1 MNKRTLLS
9 ILVAGACV
17 APVMA
22 QANMLKAESSEPYTM
37 KASDL
42 AKKEKEL
49 TDFPLMKSVKA
60 TIRTLD
66 NAQVE
71 LIEPGKATN
80 PDNVKRVESILKESD
95 WEYLFPLRAKEY
107 SYSNFLKAVGKFPA
121 LCDTYTDGRD
131 SLAICRKELATMFA
145 HFAQET
151 GGHESWRPE
160 AEWRQA
166 LVYVREM
173 GWSEGQKGG
182 YNGECNPDVWQG
194 QTWPCGKDKDGDFLS
209 YFGRGAKQLSYNYNY
224 GPFSEAMFGDVRTL
238 LDKPELVADTWL
250 NLASAIFFFA
260 YPQPPK
266 PSMLQVIDGTW
277 QPNDHDK
284 ANGLVPGFGVTTQ
297 IINGGVE
304 CGGPTEIA
312 QSENRIK
319 YYKEFANYLKVPVP
333 ENEVLGCANMKQF
346 DEGGAG
352 ALKIY
357 WEQDWGWSADTPDG
371 KTYACQLVGYQTP
384 FSAFKEGDYT
394 KCVQKFFNVNI
405 INDDGSAVNP
415 SDNTPADNTPA
426 DNTPADNTPADNTP
440 ADNTPADETPADE
453 TPAVTNHAP
462 VAVISGP
469 VGAVDAGAQVSLS
482 AEGSTDEDG
491 NKLTYTWRS
500 QDGQT
505 VSGEDKAVVTF
516 TAPEAATAQQ
526 IEVSLTV
533 SDGELSDTTTYL
545 LNVKAKAQTPSGDEG
560 SDTYAAWSA
569 NSKYNAGDIV
579 NNHGKLFQCKPF
591 PYSGWCNSASAYY
604 EPGVGLA
611 WADAWTAL

>member
-9 ILVAGACV
+9 VLIAGACV
-17 APVMA
+17 APLMA
-22 QANMLKAESSEPYTM
+22 QAANLKETSSEPYTI

-49 TDFPLMKSVKA
+49 TDFPLMASVKE
-60 TIRTLD
+60 TIQTLD

-71 LIEPGKATN
+71 LIEPGRAAN
-80 PDNVKRVESILKESD
+80 PDNVKRVEGIVKASD
-95 WEYLFPLRAKEY
+95 WEYLFPLRAQAY
-107 SYSNFLKAVGKFPA
+107 TYSNFLKAVGKFPA
-121 LCDTYTDGRD
+121 LCKTYNDGRD
-131 SLAICRKELATMFA
+131 SDAICRKELATMFA

-166 LVYVREM
+166 LVHVREM

-224 GPFSEAMFGDVRTL
+224 GPFSEAMYGDVRTL

-312 QSENRIK
+312 QSQNRIK

-333 ENEVLGCANMKQF
+333 ANEVLGCANMKQF

-371 KTYACQLVGYQTP
+371 KTYSCQLVGYQTP
-384 FSAFKEGDYT
+384 FSAFKDGDYS
-394 KCVQKFFNVNI
+394 KCVQHFYNVKI
-405 INDDGSAVNP
+405 VNDEGS
-415 SDNTPADNTPA
+415 SETP
-426 DNTPADNTPADNTP
+426 
-440 ADNTPADETPADE
+440 DETPVTPTPTPSDDE
-453 TPAVTNHAP
+453 TPVVVNHAP
-462 VAVISGP
+462 VAQIAGP
-469 VGAVDAGAQVSLS
+469 IGAVEAGAQVSLS
-482 AEGSTDEDG
+482 AEGSTDPDG
-491 NKLTYTWRS
+491 NTLTYTWRS

-505 VSGEDKAVVTF
+505 VTGQDKAVVTF
-516 TAPEAATAQQ
+516 TAPESATAQQ
-526 IEVSLTV
+526 YEVSLTV
-533 SDGELSDTTTYL
+533 SDGELSSTTSYL
-545 LNVKAKAQTPSGDEG
+545 LNVKAKAATPSGE
-560 SDTYAAWSA
+560 DTSYPAWSA

-591 PYSGWCNSASAYY
+591 PYSGWCNNAPTYY
-604 EPGVGLA
+604 EPGAGLA
-611 WADAWTAL
+611 WAEAWTAL

>member
-9 ILVAGACV
+9 ILVAGACI

-42 AKKEKEL
+42 AKKEQAL

-66 NAQVE
+66 NALVE
-71 LIEPGKATN
+71 QIEPGKATN

-405 INDDGSAVNP
+405 VNDDGSAVNP

-440 ADNTPADETPADE
+440 ADNTPADE

-569 NSKYNAGDIV
+569 NNKYNAGDIV

-591 PYSGWCNSASAYY
+591 PYSGWCNSTPAYY

>member
-9 ILVAGACV
+9 VLIAGACV
-17 APVMA
+17 APVIA
-22 QANMLKAESSEPYTM
+22 QATMLKAESSVPYTM

-49 TDFPLMKSVKA
+49 TDFPLMKSVKD

-71 LIEPGKATN
+71 QIEPGRAAN
-80 PDNVKRVESILKESD
+80 PVNVKRVEGILKESD
-95 WEYLFPLRAKEY
+95 WEYLFPLRAKDY

-121 LCDTYTDGRD
+121 LCDTYNDGRD
-131 SLAICRKELATMFA
+131 SEAICRKELATMFA

-160 AEWRQA
+160 PEWRQA

-224 GPFSEAMFGDVRTL
+224 GPFSEAMYGDVRTL

-312 QSENRIK
+312 QSQNRIK

-333 ENEVLGCANMKQF
+333 ADEVLGCANMKQF

-384 FSAFKEGDYT
+384 FSAFKDGDYT

-405 INDDGSAVNP
+405 VNDDGSAVVP
-415 SDNTPADNTPA
+415 
-426 DNTPADNTPADNTP
+426 
-440 ADNTPADETPADE
+440 DETPAPAPAPSEDE
-453 TPAVTNHAP
+453 TPAPTPTPDETPAPVPDDIPAVVNHAP
-462 VAVISGP
+462 VAQIAGP
-469 VGAVDAGAQVSLS
+469 IGAVEAGAQVSLS

-505 VSGEDKAVVTF
+505 VTGDDKAVVTF
-516 TAPEAATAQQ
+516 NAPEAATAQQ
-526 IEVSLTV
+526 YEISLTV
-533 SDGELSDTTTYL
+533 SDGELSSTTTYL
-545 LNVKAKAQTPSGDEG
+545 LNVKAKAATPSQDEG
-560 SDTYAAWSA
+560 TSGSYPAWSA
-569 NSKYNAGDIV
+569 NSKYSAGDIV

-591 PYSGWCNSASAYY
+591 PYSGWCNNAPAYY

>member
-9 ILVAGACV
+9 VLIAGACI

-22 QANMLKAESSEPYTM
+22 QATMLKAESSEPYTM

-49 TDFPLMKSVKA
+49 TDFPLMQSVKD

-66 NAQVE
+66 NASVE
-71 LIEPGKATN
+71 QIEPGRASN
-80 PDNVKRVESILKESD
+80 PANVKRVEGILKESD
-95 WEYLFPLRAKEY
+95 WEYLFPLRAKDY

-121 LCDTYTDGRD
+121 LCDTYKDGRD
-131 SLAICRKELATMFA
+131 SDAICRKELATMFA

-182 YNGECNPDVWQG
+182 YNGECNTDVWQG

-224 GPFSEAMFGDVRTL
+224 GPFSEAMYGDVKVL
-238 LDKPELVADTWL
+238 LEKPELVADTWL

-312 QSENRIK
+312 QSQNRIK

-333 ENEVLGCANMKQF
+333 ADEVLGCANMKQF

-352 ALKIY
+352 SLKIY

-371 KTYACQLVGYQTP
+371 KTYSCQLVGYQTP
-384 FSAFKEGDYT
+384 FSAFKDGDYT
-394 KCVQKFFNVNI
+394 KCVQKFYNVNI
-405 INDDGSAVNP
+405 VNDDGSATDPDQNVTP
-415 SDNTPADNTPA
+415 TPDDNVTPTPDDNVTP
-426 DNTPADNTPADNTP
+426 TPTPD
-440 ADNTPADETPADE
+440 DETPVE
-453 TPAVTNHAP
+453 PTHENHAP
-462 VAVISGP
+462 VAQIAGP
-469 VGAVDAGAQVSLS
+469 IGAVEADAQVSLS

-505 VSGEDKAVVTF
+505 VTGDDKAVVTF

-526 IEVSLTV
+526 YEVSLTV
-533 SDGELSDTTTYL
+533 SDGELSSTSTYL
-545 LNVKAKAQTPSGDEG
+545 LNVKAKEATPSNDEG
-560 SDTYAAWSA
+560 TSGNYAAWSA
-569 NSKYNAGDIV
+569 NSKYQAGDIV

-591 PYSGWCNSASAYY
+591 PYSGWCNNAPAYY
-604 EPGVGLA
+604 EPGAGLA
-611 WADAWTAL
+611 WSDAWTAL

>member
-9 ILVAGACV
+9 VLIAGACV
-17 APVMA
+17 APLMA
-22 QANMLKAESSEPYTM
+22 QAANLKETSSEPYTI

-49 TDFPLMKSVKA
+49 TDFPLMASVKE
-60 TIRTLD
+60 TIQTLD

-71 LIEPGKATN
+71 LIEPGRAAN
-80 PDNVKRVESILKESD
+80 PDNVKRVEGIVKASD
-95 WEYLFPLRAKEY
+95 WEYLFPLRAQAY
-107 SYSNFLKAVGKFPA
+107 TYSNFLKAVGKFPA
-121 LCDTYTDGRD
+121 LCKTYNDGRD
-131 SLAICRKELATMFA
+131 SDAICRKELATMFA

-166 LVYVREM
+166 LVHVREM

-194 QTWPCGKDKDGDFLS
+194 QTRPCGKDKDGDFLS

-224 GPFSEAMFGDVRTL
+224 GPFSEAMYGDVRTL

-312 QSENRIK
+312 QSQNRIK

-333 ENEVLGCANMKQF
+333 ANEVLGCANMKQF

-371 KTYACQLVGYQTP
+371 KTYSCQLVGYQTP
-384 FSAFKEGDYT
+384 FSAFKDGDYS
-394 KCVQKFFNVNI
+394 KCVQHFFNVKI
-405 INDDGSAVNP
+405 VNDEGS
-415 SDNTPADNTPA
+415 SETP
-426 DNTPADNTPADNTP
+426 
-440 ADNTPADETPADE
+440 DETPVTPTPTPSDDE
-453 TPAVTNHAP
+453 TPVVVNHAP
-462 VAVISGP
+462 VAQIAGP
-469 VGAVDAGAQVSLS
+469 IGAVEAGAQVSLS
-482 AEGSTDEDG
+482 AEGSTDPDG
-491 NKLTYTWRS
+491 NTLTYTWRS

-505 VSGEDKAVVTF
+505 VTGQDKAVVTF
-516 TAPEAATAQQ
+516 TAPESATAQQ
-526 IEVSLTV
+526 YEVSLTV
-533 SDGELSDTTTYL
+533 SDGELSSTTSYL
-545 LNVKAKAQTPSGDEG
+545 LNVKAKAATPSGE
-560 SDTYAAWSA
+560 DTSYPAWSA

-591 PYSGWCNSASAYY
+591 PYSGWCNNAPTYY
-604 EPGVGLA
+604 EPGAGLA
-611 WADAWTAL
+611 WAEAWTAL

>member
-9 ILVAGACV
+9 VLIAGACV
-17 APVMA
+17 APFMA
-22 QANMLKAESSEPYTM
+22 QASNLQATSGEPYTM

-42 AKKEKEL
+42 AKKEQEL
-49 TDFPLMKSVKA
+49 TNFPLMQSVKE

-66 NAQVE
+66 NASVE
-71 LIEPGKATN
+71 LIEPGRAAN
-80 PDNVKRVESILKESD
+80 PENVKRVEGIVKASD
-95 WEYLFPLRAKEY
+95 WEYLFPLRAQAY
-107 SYSNFLKAVGKFPA
+107 TYSNFLKAVGKFPA
-121 LCDTYTDGRD
+121 LCQTYNDGRD
-131 SLAICRKELATMFA
+131 SDAICRKELATMFA

-166 LVYVREM
+166 LVHVREM

-224 GPFSEAMFGDVRTL
+224 GPFSEAMYGDVRVL

-277 QPNDHDK
+277 QPNEHDK

-312 QSENRIK
+312 QSQNRIK

-333 ENEVLGCANMKQF
+333 ADEVLGCANMKQF
-346 DEGGAG
+346 DEYGAG

-384 FSAFKEGDYT
+384 FSAFKDGDYT
-394 KCVQKFFNVNI
+394 KCVQKFYNVNI
-405 INDDGSAVNP
+405 VNDDGTPV
-415 SDNTPADNTPA
+415 TPADTTPA
-426 DNTPADNTPADNTP
+426 DTTPSEDTPADTTPPDDTTPADTTP
-440 ADNTPADETPADE
+440 ADDTAP
-453 TPAVTNHAP
+453 VVVNHAP
-462 VAVISGP
+462 VAIISGP
-469 VGAVDAGAQVSLS
+469 VGAVEAGAQVSLS
-482 AEGSTDEDG
+482 AESSTDEDG

-505 VSGEDKAVVTF
+505 LSGEDKAVVTF
-516 TAPEAATAQQ
+516 TAPEAATAKQY
-526 IEVSLTV
+526 EVSLTV
-533 SDGELSDTTTYL
+533 SDGELSSTASYL
-545 LNVKAKAQTPSGDEG
+545 LNVKAKAPTPSEDEG
-560 SDTYAAWSA
+560 AYPGWSA
-569 NSKYNAGDIV
+569 NSTYNAGDIV

-591 PYSGWCNSASAYY
+591 PYSGWCNNAPTYY

-611 WADAWTAL
+611 WSDAWTAL

>member
-9 ILVAGACV
+9 VLVAGACV
-17 APVMA
+17 APFMA
-22 QANMLKAESSEPYTM
+22 QAASLQATTSEPYTM
-37 KASDL
+37 NASDL

-49 TDFPLMKSVKA
+49 TSFPLMDAVKE
-60 TIRTLD
+60 TIKTLD

-71 LIEPGKATN
+71 LIEPGRAAN
-80 PDNVKRVESILKESD
+80 PENVKRVEGIVKASD
-95 WEYLFPLRAKEY
+95 WEYLFPLRAQAY
-107 SYSNFLKAVGKFPA
+107 TYSNFLKAVGKFPA
-121 LCDTYTDGRD
+121 LCKTYNDGRD
-131 SLAICRKELATMFA
+131 SDAICRKELATMFA

-166 LVYVREM
+166 LVHVREM

-194 QTWPCGKDKDGDFLS
+194 QTWPCGKDKDGDFVS

-224 GPFSEAMFGDVRTL
+224 GPFSEAMYGDVRTL

-333 ENEVLGCANMKQF
+333 ANEVLGCANMKQF

-357 WEQDWGWSADTPDG
+357 WEQDWGWSADTPSG
-371 KTYACQLVGYQTP
+371 ETYSCQLVGYQTP
-384 FSAFKEGDYT
+384 FSAFKEGDYS

-405 INDDGSAVNP
+405 VNDDGSVTPDETPVTPTPTP
-415 SDNTPADNTPA
+415 SE
-426 DNTPADNTPADNTP
+426 
-440 ADNTPADETPADE
+440 DETPAPAPVPDE
-453 TPAVTNHAP
+453 TPAEPAVVNHAP
-462 VAVISGP
+462 VAHIAGP
-469 VGAVDAGAQVSLS
+469 IGAVEAGAHVSLS
-482 AEGSTDEDG
+482 AEGSTDADG
-491 NKLTYTWRS
+491 NALTYTWRS

-505 VSGEDKAVVTF
+505 VTGQDKAVVTF
-516 TAPEAATAQQ
+516 TAPESATAQQ
-526 IEVSLTV
+526 IEISLTV
-533 SDGELSDTTTYL
+533 SDGELSSTTSYL
-545 LNVKAKAQTPSGDEG
+545 LNVKAKAAPSQDEGTSGD
-560 SDTYAAWSA
+560 YAAWSA
-569 NSKYNAGDIV
+569 NSKYKAGDIV

-591 PYSGWCNSASAYY
+591 PYSGWCNNAPAHY
-604 EPGVGLA
+604 EPGAGLA
-611 WADAWTAL
+611 WSDAWTAL